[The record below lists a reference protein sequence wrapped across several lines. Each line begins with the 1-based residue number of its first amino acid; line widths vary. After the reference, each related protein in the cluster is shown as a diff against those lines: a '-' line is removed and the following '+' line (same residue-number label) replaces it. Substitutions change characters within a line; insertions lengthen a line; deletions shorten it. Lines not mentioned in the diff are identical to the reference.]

1 MNTVNL
7 KSIFKSKFNGFK
19 DLFITR
25 KISLIFFL
33 CIFIFAQTVGYLGI
47 AAYSS
52 LSKILE
58 TIKIPNGI
66 IDLNL
71 DIYSPDE
78 MKVSIPYYIKNQ
90 GIFDLNNLYMDV
102 DISVNYIDKI
112 TRENIT
118 LQIFTKADTLPD
130 CTAFNSLIGNFTG
143 TFHDFNVTAVVN
155 FIENV
160 DYFEIYYFL
169 IDISLQAEYFWDLID
184 VSIFLDDLGLLG

>member
-1 MNTVNL
+1 MDFCL
-7 KSIFKSKFNGFK
+7 KVGTEIETLFRELLNDKKFDSEPDIKKSRADQN
-19 DLFITR
+19 IN
-25 KISLIFFL
+25 
-33 CIFIFAQTVGYLGI
+33 VY
-47 AAYSS
+47 
-52 LSKILE
+52 
-58 TIKIPNGI
+58 
-66 IDLNL
+66 
-71 DIYSPDE
+71 
-78 MKVSIPYYIKNQ
+78 
-90 GIFDLNNLYMDV
+90 
-102 DISVNYIDKI
+102 
-112 TRENIT
+112 IT

>member
-1 MNTVNL
+1 MNL
-7 KSIFKSKFNGFK
+7 KSIFKSRFNRLK

-33 CIFIFAQTVGYLGI
+33 CIFIFAQTVGYLVI
-47 AAYSS
+47 AAFSG
-52 LSKILE
+52 LSQILE
-58 TIKIPNGI
+58 TIRIPDGI

-71 DIYSPDE
+71 DIYNPEDIE
-78 MKVSIPYYIKNQ
+78 VNIPYYIKNQ
-90 GIFDLNNLYMDV
+90 GIYDLNNLYMDV

-118 LQIFTKADTLPD
+118 LQIFTKADVLPD
-130 CTAFNSLIGNFTG
+130 CTTFNSLVGNFTG

-169 IDISLQAEYFWDLID
+169 IDISFQAEYFWDLID
-184 VSIFLDDLGLLG
+184 ISIFLDDVGLLG